1 MSTGDP
7 YATGFRD
14 GYRAAITVL
23 HAWAKTMNDPHA
35 EAVLNSA
42 AFHLGWSRQHIN
54 ARPRRTTGA
63 EQMKKPSHSP
73 RLLKALRK
81 ARRSLAYKFAK
92 LCATLQEKNR

>member
-54 ARPRRTTGA
+54 VAA
-63 EQMKKPSHSP
+63 KPNY
-73 RLLKALRK
+73 
-81 ARRSLAYKFAK
+81 RSRANEN
-92 LCATLQEKNR
+92 TEP